1 MLGNAQFYHRTI
13 RKMVVVFGTLFNDL
27 EIVRYTQAGVPKEK
41 WKVPLTYSPKERFL
55 TAITSDPNLV
65 KSINTVVPRMSF
77 NLDSLEYDVQRK
89 QISTLMNFAKSDV
102 NNSVST
108 QFLPVPYNFQFSL
121 SIYVRNTE
129 DGTQILEQIL
139 PFFTPDF
146 NVTVDFIPE
155 MDQKYNVPI
164 ILDSV
169 ASTVEYEGGMNDGST
184 RLIIWDLTFTAKS
197 FIWPP
202 VKSGMYIKTANT
214 NTFIDLTT
222 RNLQKVYVDY
232 ANGNGVFAQGETL
245 RANNSDL
252 FGTVDFFSNTS
263 SGILVVTGANKII
276 QVGDKLTGDFSGAA
290 YNVSVTDI
298 NSLNVVQIKTNTNP
312 GTASLGDEFGFIETI
327 KEYPNT
333 L

>member
-77 NLDSLEYDVQRK
+77 NLDSLEYDVNRK
-89 QISTLMNFAKSDV
+89 QVSTLRNFAKQDDT
-102 NNSVST
+102 SVST
-108 QFLPVPYNFQFSL
+108 QFVPIPYNFQFSL

-169 ASTVEYEGGMNDGST
+169 ASTVEYEGGMSDGTT
-184 RLIIWDLTFTAKS
+184 RLILWDLTFTAKS
-197 FIWPP
+197 YIWPP
-202 VKSGMYIKTANT
+202 VKSGKYIKTANT

-252 FGTVDFFSNTS
+252 FGTVDYFSNTS

>member
-13 RKMVVVFGTLFNDL
+13 RKMVVVFGTLFNDI

-41 WKVPLTYSPKERFL
+41 WKVPLSFSPKERFL
-55 TAITSDPNLV
+55 TAITSDPNLI
-65 KSINTVVPRMSF
+65 KSINTIVPRMSF
-77 NLDSLEYDVQRK
+77 NLDSLEYDVNRK
-89 QISTLMNFAKSDV
+89 QVSTLRNFAQNDDTSV
-102 NNSVST
+102 NT
-108 QFLPVPYNFQFSL
+108 QFVPVPYNFQFSL

-169 ASTVEYEGGMNDGST
+169 ASTVEYEGGMSEGST
-184 RLIIWDLTFTAKS
+184 RLILWDLTFTAKGY
-197 FIWPP
+197 IWPP
-202 VKSGMYIKTANT
+202 VKSGKYIKTANT

-222 RNLQKVYVDY
+222 RDIQKVYVDY

-263 SGILVVTGANKII
+263 SGILIVTGANKII
-276 QVGDKLTGDFSGAA
+276 KVGDKLTGDYTGAA
-290 YNVSVTDI
+290 YNVVVTDI
-298 NSLNVVQIKTNTNP
+298 NSLNVVQIKTQTDP
-312 GTASLGDEFGFIETI
+312 GTASLGDEFGFIDII

-333 L
+333 LS

>member
-202 VKSGMYIKTANT
+202 VKSGKYIKTANT
-214 NTFIDLTT
+214 NTFIDLTN

-276 QVGDKLTGDFSGAA
+276 QVGDKLTGDYTGAA
-290 YNVSVTDI
+290 YNVVVTDI
-298 NSLNVVQIKTNTNP
+298 NSLNVVQIKTDTNP

>member
-55 TAITSDPNLV
+55 TAITSDPNLIR
-65 KSINTVVPRMSF
+65 SINTVVPRMSF
-77 NLDSLEYDVQRK
+77 NLDSLEYDVNRK
-89 QISTLMNFAKSDV
+89 QVSTLRNFARNDDTT
-102 NNSVST
+102 VST
-108 QFLPVPYNFQFSL
+108 QFVPIPYNYQFSL

-169 ASTVEYEGGMNDGST
+169 ASTVEYEGALNEGST
-184 RLIIWDLTFTAKS
+184 RLILWDLTFTAKGY
-197 FIWPP
+197 IWPP
-202 VKSGMYIKTANT
+202 VKSGKYIKTANT

-222 RNLQKVYVDY
+222 KDIQKVYVDY

-252 FGTVDFFSNTS
+252 FGIVDFFSNTP

-276 QVGDKLTGDFSGAA
+276 KVGDKLTGDYTGAA
-290 YNVSVTDI
+290 YNVVVTDV
-298 NSLNVVQIKTNTNP
+298 NSLNVVQIKTQTDP
-312 GTASLGDEFGFIETI
+312 GTAKLGDEFGFIDTI

-333 L
+333 LS

>member
-55 TAITSDPNLV
+55 TAITSDPNLI

-77 NLDSLEYDVQRK
+77 NLDSLEYDVNRK
-89 QISTLMNFAKSDV
+89 QVSTLRNFAKNDDT
-102 NNSVST
+102 SVST
-108 QFLPVPYNFQFSL
+108 QFVPIPYNYQFSL

-169 ASTVEYEGGMNDGST
+169 ASTVEYEGALNEGST
-184 RLIIWDLTFTAKS
+184 RLILWDLTFTAKGY
-197 FIWPP
+197 IWPP
-202 VKSGMYIKTANT
+202 VKSGKYIKSANT
-214 NTFIDLTT
+214 NTMIDLTS
-222 RNLQKVYVDY
+222 RELQKVYVDY

-252 FGTVDFFSNTS
+252 FGTVDYFSNSS
-263 SGILVVTGANKII
+263 SGILVVAGANKNIK
-276 QVGDKLTGDFSGAA
+276 VGDKLTGDYTGAA
-290 YNVSVTDI
+290 YNVIVTSV
-298 NSLNVVQIKTNTNP
+298 NALNVVQINTTTDP
-312 GTASLGDEFGFIETI
+312 GTASLGEEVTFLDNI
-327 KEYPNT
+327 KEYPDVT
-333 L
+333 

>member
-77 NLDSLEYDVQRK
+77 NLDSLEYDVNRK
-89 QISTLMNFAKSDV
+89 QISTLMNFAKQD
-102 NNSVST
+102 NTSVST
-108 QFLPVPYNFQFSL
+108 QFLPIPYNFQFSL

-169 ASTVEYEGGMNDGST
+169 ASTVEYEGGMNEGST
-184 RLIIWDLTFTAKS
+184 RLILWDLTFTAKGY
-197 FIWPP
+197 IWPP
-202 VKSGMYIKTANT
+202 VKSGKYIKSANT
-214 NTFIDLTT
+214 NTFIDLTSKEI
-222 RNLQKVYVDY
+222 QKVYVDY
-232 ANGNGVFAQGETL
+232 ANGSGVFVQGETL
-245 RANNSDL
+245 RANNSEL
-252 FGTVDFFSNTS
+252 FGTVDYFSNTE
-263 SGILVVTGANKII
+263 SGVLVVTGANKII
-276 QVGDKLTGDFSGAA
+276 KVGDKLTGDYTGAA
-290 YNVSVTDI
+290 YNVVVTDI
-298 NSLNVVQIKTNTNP
+298 NSLNVVQIKTTTNP
-312 GTASLGDEFGFIETI
+312 GTATLGDEFQFNEII

>member
-1 MLGNAQFYHRTI
+1 
-13 RKMVVVFGTLFNDL
+13 
-27 EIVRYTQAGVPKEK
+27 
-41 WKVPLTYSPKERFL
+41 
-55 TAITSDPNLV
+55 
-65 KSINTVVPRMSF
+65 MSF
-77 NLDSLEYDVQRK
+77 NLDSLEYDINRK
-89 QISTLMNFAKSDV
+89 QVSTLRNFAQNDDTSV
-102 NNSVST
+102 NT
-108 QFLPVPYNFQFSL
+108 QFVPIPYNFQFSL

-169 ASTVEYEGGMNDGST
+169 ASTVEYEGALNEGFT
-184 RLIIWDLTFTAKS
+184 RLILWDLTFTAKGY
-197 FIWPP
+197 IWPP
-202 VKSGMYIKTANT
+202 VKSGKYIKTANT

-222 RNLQKVYVDY
+222 KDIQKVYVDY

-263 SGILVVTGANKII
+263 SGILIVTGSNKII
-276 QVGDKLTGDFSGAA
+276 KVGDKLTGDYTGAS
-290 YNVSVTDI
+290 YNVAVTDI
-298 NSLNVVQIKTNTNP
+298 NSLNVVQIKTTTNP
-312 GTASLGDEFGFIETI
+312 GTADLGDEFGFIETI

-333 L
+333 LS

>member
-41 WKVPLTYSPKERFL
+41 WKVPLSYAPKERFL
-55 TAITSDPNLV
+55 TAITSDPNLI

-77 NLDSLEYDVQRK
+77 NLDSLEYDVNRK
-89 QISTLMNFAKSDV
+89 QVSTLRNFAQNDDTSV
-102 NNSVST
+102 NT
-108 QFLPVPYNFQFSL
+108 QFVPVPYNYQFSL
-121 SIYVRNTE
+121 SIYVRNIE

-169 ASTVEYEGGMNDGST
+169 ASTVEFEGAMTEGST
-184 RLIIWDLTFTAKS
+184 RLIMWDLTFTAKG

-202 VKSGMYIKTANT
+202 VKSGKYIKTANT
-214 NTFIDLTT
+214 NTFIDLSSKDI
-222 RNLQKVYVDY
+222 QKVYVDY

-252 FGTVDFFSNTS
+252 FGIVDYFSNTS

-276 QVGDKLTGDFSGAA
+276 KVGDKLTGDYTGAA
-290 YNVSVTDI
+290 YNVVVTDV
-298 NSLNVVQIKTNTNP
+298 NSLNVVQIKTQTDP

-327 KEYPNT
+327 KEYPDT

>member
-1 MLGNAQFYHRTI
+1 MLGNPQFYHRTI
-13 RKMVVVFGTLFNDL
+13 RKMVVVFGTLFNDI

-41 WKVPLTYSPKERFL
+41 WKVPLSFSPKERFL
-55 TAITSDPNLV
+55 TAITSDPNLI
-65 KSINTVVPRMSF
+65 KSIATVVPRMSF
-77 NLDSLEYDVQRK
+77 NLDSLEYDINRK
-89 QISTLMNFAKSDV
+89 QVSTLRNFAQNDDTSV
-102 NNSVST
+102 NT
-108 QFLPVPYNFQFSL
+108 QFVPIPYNFQFSL
-121 SIYVRNTE
+121 SIYVSNTE

-169 ASTVEYEGGMNDGST
+169 ASTVEYEGALNEGST
-184 RLIIWDLTFTAKS
+184 RLILWDLTFTAKGY
-197 FIWPP
+197 IWPP
-202 VKSGMYIKTANT
+202 VKSGKYIKTANT

-222 RNLQKVYVDY
+222 KDIQKVYVDY

-263 SGILVVTGANKII
+263 SGILIVTGSNKII
-276 QVGDKLTGDFSGAA
+276 KVGDKLTGDYTGAA
-290 YNVSVTDI
+290 YNVVVTDI
-298 NSLNVVQIKTNTNP
+298 NSLNVVQIKTQTDP
-312 GTASLGDEFGFIETI
+312 GTASLGDEFGFIDTI

-333 L
+333 LS

>member
-1 MLGNAQFYHRTI
+1 MLGNPQFYHRTI
-13 RKMVVVFGTLFNDL
+13 RKMVVVFGTLFNDI

-41 WKVPLTYSPKERFL
+41 WKVPLSFSPKERFL
-55 TAITSDPNLV
+55 TAITSDPNLI
-65 KSINTVVPRMSF
+65 KSIATVVPRMSF
-77 NLDSLEYDVQRK
+77 NLDSLEYDINRK
-89 QISTLMNFAKSDV
+89 QVSTLRNFAQNDDTSV
-102 NNSVST
+102 NT
-108 QFLPVPYNFQFSL
+108 QFVPIPYNFQFSL

-169 ASTVEYEGGMNDGST
+169 ASTVEYEGALNEGST
-184 RLIIWDLTFTAKS
+184 RLILWDLTFTAKGY
-197 FIWPP
+197 IWPP
-202 VKSGMYIKTANT
+202 VKSGKYIKTANT

-222 RNLQKVYVDY
+222 KDIQKVYVDY

-263 SGILVVTGANKII
+263 SGILIVTGSNKII
-276 QVGDKLTGDFSGAA
+276 KVGDKLTGDYTGAA
-290 YNVSVTDI
+290 YNVVVTDI
-298 NSLNVVQIKTNTNP
+298 NSLNVVQIKTQTNP
-312 GTASLGDEFGFIETI
+312 GTASLGDEFGFIDTI

-333 L
+333 LS

>member
-1 MLGNAQFYHRTI
+1 
-13 RKMVVVFGTLFNDL
+13 
-27 EIVRYTQAGVPKEK
+27 
-41 WKVPLTYSPKERFL
+41 
-55 TAITSDPNLV
+55 
-65 KSINTVVPRMSF
+65 MSF
-77 NLDSLEYDVQRK
+77 NLDSLEYDVNRK
-89 QISTLMNFAKSDV
+89 QVSTLRNFAKQDDTSI
-102 NNSVST
+102 ST
-108 QFLPVPYNFQFSL
+108 QFVPIPYNFQFSL

-169 ASTVEYEGGMNDGST
+169 ASTVEYEGGMSDGTT
-184 RLIIWDLTFTAKS
+184 RLILWDLTFTAKS
-197 FIWPP
+197 YIWPP
-202 VKSGMYIKTANT
+202 VKSGKYIKTANT